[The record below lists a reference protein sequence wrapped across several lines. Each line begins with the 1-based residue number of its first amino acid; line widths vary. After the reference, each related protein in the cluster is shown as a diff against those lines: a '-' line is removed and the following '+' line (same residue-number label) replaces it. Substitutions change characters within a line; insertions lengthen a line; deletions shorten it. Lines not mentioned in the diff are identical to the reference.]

1 MSVST
6 TQYNGKHY
14 NNRMFFLLVFH
25 TIYLQTPSF
34 FMINDT
40 GTSDSFTGRAPAEP
54 LESILLFFITF
65 VQTEESVF
73 HVMGSK
79 GSFFFF
85 FKSSMFGVF
94 FFSLHIFILG
104 NKKALTFQGC
114 FV

>member
-79 GSFFFF
+79 VVQVHFLFF
-85 FKSSMFGVF
+85 FKSEYSF
-94 FFSLHIFILG
+94 FLSIYLF
-104 NKKALTFQGC
+104 
-114 FV
+114 